1 MQEILPRAPSGPP
14 ELISPAV
21 FGELS
26 RRLPSELAVQNVV
39 PTRKGLVGNSSGP
52 ELRSPSTAGLR
63 NTSPTSRCRVITTM
77 ALRSLAEFQ
86 MLPAESRAI
95 PSVPSSDG
103 CATKIFSR
111 HSVFAVN
118 VVSHPLGLRTLP

>member
-1 MQEILPRAPSGPP
+1 MHEILPRAPSGPP

-26 RRLPSELAVQNVV
+26 RRLPSELAVQNFA
-39 PTRKGLVGNSSGP
+39 PSRNGLVGNSSGP
-52 ELRSPSTAGLR
+52 EFRSLAALGALR
-63 NTSPTSRCRVITTM
+63 NTSTTSRCRVTTTM

-111 HSVFAVN
+111 HSVLAVKL
-118 VVSHPLGLRTLP
+118 VS